1 MALLQVHSHEDQHEI
16 LRLEIQFIK
25 DKLRQVHAELSI
37 LRRSIA
43 LFVERF
49 DARLQRDI
57 RQRQNLKESIRRLFQ
72 HIQQSIQTFLEAQD
86 DWPVQG
92 AEKQVVRRKTQA
104 KTEIQQQNFSQWSVI
119 LAQHAAVKPCLL
131 SPTE

>member
-1 MALLQVHSHEDQHEI
+1 MALLQVHSHEDQREI

-86 DWPVQG
+86 
-92 AEKQVVRRKTQA
+92 E
-104 KTEIQQQNFSQWSVI
+104 
-119 LAQHAAVKPCLL
+119 
-131 SPTE
+131 

>member
-16 LRLEIQFIK
+16 LRPEIQFIK

-86 DWPVQG
+86 
-92 AEKQVVRRKTQA
+92 E
-104 KTEIQQQNFSQWSVI
+104 
-119 LAQHAAVKPCLL
+119 
-131 SPTE
+131 

>member
-1 MALLQVHSHEDQHEI
+1 MPWGDLCAMALLQVHSHEDQHEI

-86 DWPVQG
+86 D
-92 AEKQVVRRKTQA
+92 
-104 KTEIQQQNFSQWSVI
+104 
-119 LAQHAAVKPCLL
+119 
-131 SPTE
+131 

>member
-1 MALLQVHSHEDQHEI
+1 MALLQVHSHEDQHAI

-72 HIQQSIQTFLEAQD
+72 QIQQSIQSFLEAQED
-86 DWPVQG
+86 
-92 AEKQVVRRKTQA
+92 
-104 KTEIQQQNFSQWSVI
+104 
-119 LAQHAAVKPCLL
+119 
-131 SPTE
+131 